1 MKYLKQ
7 PYFLFGFLT
16 LLFIITGSFYYSSVK
31 DPGSPSK
38 LLYDETGQI
47 IDQAPFEPNPEYPLG
62 SDQFGNNY
70 IFALIE
76 GAKYTLGL
84 VVLITFGRMILS
96 ILGSFL
102 LLAVP
107 NFIRK
112 LINSFSDMFH
122 FAPLSI
128 FSYLLIAPA
137 LVAFSWSYSDL
148 TQFTITTCVLIC
160 LTVPV
165 LSMQIANE
173 ISILSKEEFIQH
185 APLLGGGRIH
195 IFLKHILPCLAPK
208 LFLMTVQQAGQTLS
222 ILAHLAFLKIFVGGF
237 NDITYGEE
245 EDTYVRTFSDSFEWG
260 GLIVQNWSF
269 YYAEPLLVIAPVC
282 CFVVCMIAF
291 NLMITGI
298 ARVDKVSYRIKKK
311 QTSVKSITASDS
323 FIPLKK
329 EGMNT

>member
-1 MKYLKQ
+1 MKYFKQ
-7 PYFLFGFLT
+7 PVFLAGFSII
-16 LLFIITGSFYYSSVK
+16 LLFILGSFYYSSVK
-31 DPGSPSK
+31 DSASPSK
-38 LLYDETGQI
+38 LLYDETGKI
-47 IDQAPFEPNPEYPLG
+47 IDQAPFEPSDEYPLG

-70 IFALIE
+70 LFAIIE

-84 VVLITFGRMILS
+84 VLLITIGRMIFS
-96 ILGSFL
+96 ILGSFI

-107 NFIRK
+107 LFIRK
-112 LINSFSDMFH
+112 FISSLTDIFH

-128 FSYLLIAPA
+128 FAYLLIAPA
-137 LVAFSWSYSDL
+137 LVAFSWSYSDF
-148 TQFTITTCVLIC
+148 TQFMIATVVLIF

-165 LSMQIANE
+165 LALQIANE
-173 ISILSKEEFIQH
+173 ITILSKEEFIQH

-195 IFLKHILPCLAPK
+195 IFIKHILPCLAPK
-208 LFLMTVQQAGQTLS
+208 LFLITVQQAGQTLS

-269 YYAEPLLVIAPVC
+269 YYAEPQLVIAPVC
-282 CFVVCMIAF
+282 CFVLCIIAF
-291 NLMITGI
+291 NLMISGI
-298 ARVDKVSYRIKKK
+298 TRADNPSLRLKKK
-311 QTSVKSITASDS
+311 KSFVSTAAASHA

-329 EGMNT
+329 EGMNR